1 LRIFDCSFRVG
12 LVKEVLERNPAKSAA
27 MKRPLLILAV
37 ALGVAGPLGREP
49 RAAAGEIRL
58 SSQTIQVI
66 GYRIWRNECDL
77 TVEGLTSWND
87 GEDFASL
94 GIGHFIWYPKG
105 KRPRITESFPTMVAF
120 LRERQVEL
128 PAWLTETSDCPW
140 NSRAEFL
147 RALQDPRMVE
157 LRQLL
162 ARTVPEQ
169 TTFMVARLREALP
182 RMVEAAPPPR
192 RQDLIFQLYRVAQ
205 TQHGAYALV
214 DYINFKGEGGRASSS
229 GLVQVLENMHGRT
242 PGLAAVQEFAQSA
255 KQVLAQRVAGSSP
268 AHGEARWLA
277 GWYNRIDTYTQ

>member
-1 LRIFDCSFRVG
+1 
-12 LVKEVLERNPAKSAA
+12 
-27 MKRPLLILAV
+27 MTRPLLVLAI
-37 ALGVAGPLGREP
+37 ALGVAGPFGREP

-58 SSQTIQVI
+58 SSRTIQVI

-94 GIGHFIWYPKG
+94 GIGHFIWHPKG
-105 KRPRITESFPTMVAF
+105 KRPRITESFPTMLAF

-128 PAWLTETSDCPW
+128 PTWLTETSDCPW

-147 RALQDPRMVE
+147 SASQDPRMVE

-169 TTFMVARLREALP
+169 TTFMVTRLREALP
-182 RMVEAAPPPR
+182 RMVEAAPPAR

-205 TQHGAYALV
+205 TSHRAGGLYQLQGRRRPRFVLGVGPGARKHARSHARS
-214 DYINFKGEGGRASSS
+214 GGR
-229 GLVQVLENMHGRT
+229 R
-242 PGLAAVQEFAQSA
+242 
-255 KQVLAQRVAGSSP
+255 RVCP
-268 AHGEARWLA
+268 VGEAGPRA
-277 GWYNRIDTYTQ
+277 ASG